1 MKIGVV
7 DISIQTLEFRTQP
20 FFKKDDQVND
30 AGKSV
35 LKMEPATNN
44 SIFKEQKGK
53 KFIKGTVTT
62 DFRTR
67 EFVLSGTIVGNFLV
81 SDEFYKYVEDESNSR
96 EITEENKKS
105 STEIMRLLI
114 DKFRVYV
121 GLLSSEAR
129 EIATFPELS
138 GKPTIDGDKK

>member
-1 MKIGVV
+1 MRIGVV

-20 FFKKDDQVND
+20 FFKEDDQVND

-44 SIFKEQKGK
+44 NIFKEQKGK

-62 DFRTR
+62 DYRTR

-138 GKPTIDGDKK
+138 EKPTIDGDKK